1 MIEQIFEFIGNHY
14 ILVGTFIFLAVAFL
28 VNEGKQGGSS
38 VSTTTLV
45 NMINRDNAVVL
56 DIRDT
61 KDFGAG
67 HIVDAINI
75 PLSNLDNRATELQKY
90 KESPIVIVCKMGQSA
105 SAAGKKLKAL
115 GYEQVHRLSGGMAE
129 WSASNLPL
137 VKS

>member
-1 MIEQIFEFIGNHY
+1 MVEQIFEFIGNHY

-38 VSTTTLV
+38 VSTTSLV
-45 NMINRDNAVVL
+45 NMINRENAVVL
-56 DIRDT
+56 DIRDG
-61 KDFGAG
+61 KEFGAG

-75 PLSNLDNRATELQKY
+75 PLSNLDNRASELSKH
-90 KESPIVIVCKMGQSA
+90 KENPIVIVCKMGQNS

-115 GYEQVHRLSGGMAE
+115 GYEQVHRLSGGMGE

-137 VKS
+137 IKG